1 MAKTLL
7 ERIDWPKFSNL
18 IIAKIGAMR
27 LAAEKFPDGPAKA
40 QYSKDIFEPVFLLLM
55 EVVECTGGEEG
66 WSKFSPE
73 QQQMLRDHATAPI
86 GTPFPADLTVTLHGI
101 GGNRIGEG

>member
-40 QYSKDIFEPVFLLLM
+40 QYSKDIFEPVFMLLM
-55 EVVECTGGEEG
+55 E
-66 WSKFSPE
+66 F
-73 QQQMLRDHATAPI
+73 DHATAPV
-86 GTPFPADLTVTLHGI
+86 GTPFPAELTVTLHGV